1 MDKELLELKLEI
13 YQKILDYTLSSD
25 NKNIVDEIKKNEA
38 LLEAIQNDDI
48 EDKDKDIE
56 EIISIT
62 KYANGKPL
70 ESKMQYKY
78 KE

>member
-13 YQKILDYTLSSD
+13 YQKILAYTLSNDSSY
-25 NKNIVDEIKKNEA
+25 IVDEIKRIEA
-38 LLEAIQNDDI
+38 QLELIQDDEI
-48 EDKDKDIE
+48 EDKDVE
-56 EIISIT
+56 EIIST
-62 KYANGKPL
+62 TRYANGKPV

>member
-13 YQKILDYTLSSD
+13 YQKILAYTLSNDSSY
-25 NKNIVDEIKKNEA
+25 IVDEIKRIEA
-38 LLEAIQNDDI
+38 KLELIQDDEI
-48 EDKDKDIE
+48 EDKDVE
-56 EIISIT
+56 EIIST
-62 KYANGKPL
+62 TRYANGKPV

>member
-13 YQKILDYTLSSD
+13 CQKILAYTLSNDSSY
-25 NKNIVDEIKKNEA
+25 IVDEIKRIEA
-38 LLEAIQNDDI
+38 QLDLIQDYEI
-48 EDKDKDIE
+48 EDKDVE
-56 EIISIT
+56 EIIST
-62 KYANGKPL
+62 TRYANGKPV

>member
-48 EDKDKDIE
+48 EDKDIE
-56 EIISIT
+56 EKISIT

>member
-48 EDKDKDIE
+48 EDKDIE

>member
-13 YQKILDYTLSSD
+13 YQKILAYTLSNDSSY
-25 NKNIVDEIKKNEA
+25 IVDEIKRIEA
-38 LLEAIQNDDI
+38 QLDLIQDDEI
-48 EDKDKDIE
+48 EDKDVE
-56 EIISIT
+56 EIIST
-62 KYANGKPL
+62 TRYANGKPV

>member
-25 NKNIVDEIKKNEA
+25 NNYIADEIKKNEA

-48 EDKDKDIE
+48 EDKDIE

>member
-13 YQKILDYTLSSD
+13 YQKILAYTLSNDSSH
-25 NKNIVDEIKKNEA
+25 IVDEIKRIEA
-38 LLEAIQNDDI
+38 QLDLIQDYEI
-48 EDKDKDIE
+48 EDKDVE
-56 EIISIT
+56 EIISTTI
-62 KYANGKPL
+62 YANGKPV